1 MVLGEVLYLIN
12 YQRNENELLETFL
25 DGIVFNERRNY
36 TSPKFDLST
45 AQAGRFPNVSE
56 GVGIELIVRPE
67 CNQHCDYCYIAQFG
81 HELYPMKYRVNN
93 ETILSNL
100 RSLLDYV
107 YNKRKIF
114 IPRWELFAGDLFY
127 DDLYY
132 DVLDVF
138 YDIIKPLYQTYHH
151 LFTNG
156 NGISILTPSNCS
168 FIADDAKVAKFDEY
182 FNRME
187 SIGCHLILSYSTD
200 GKYATDIREHHDVSD
215 EFYDKAFAFLKKYGY
230 GPHPMISAESID
242 NYIQNYDWWME
253 NMPKYSDSNTM
264 PMMLEVRNN
273 NWTPEKIDKY
283 EELLHHVVKSQLEFF
298 GSKEALAK
306 NLFDTSDRMKMG
318 YNMIRI
324 LPYSDADHAARYTCS
339 MQWLLHITLNDL
351 SIVPCHRTSYE
362 QFHIGKFT
370 LDDNGNI
377 NGVEAKNVAIGIMT
391 HGFRASTIPKCSGCK
406 YASMCMFGCLGSQY
420 ENSGELFSPID
431 CVCDLMK
438 RKIVVLSKEFRDLGL
453 LDIALEKQ
461 YITQAT
467 YDLYMDMCNEKPKEV
482 PWITVIRNNKPLN
495 K

>member
-1 MVLGEVLYLIN
+1 MALSKLKDNQDIERKIIKIISLIN
-12 YQRNENELLETFL
+12 ILDRMDLLSPGTSVVMNILENNYSSKNLTTALTDLTEQGIIRKLDNQNSLRIAEHTDVNIDELIKDKIFQRKTLFNTEDTLKSVVGNRAIYPNAYNDDNCITRYFDFNFIDEKKFL
-25 DGIVFNERRNY
+25 DSYNFKEKLNNTKADGIVYGVITTNENY
-36 TSPKFDLST
+36 KKVVDALKVFK
-45 AQAGRFPNVSE
+45 
-56 GVGIELIVRPE
+56 IE
-67 CNQHCDYCYIAQFG
+67 
-81 HELYPMKYRVNN
+81 RV
-93 ETILSNL
+93 
-100 RSLLDYV
+100 
-107 YNKRKIF
+107 IF
-114 IPRWELFAGDLFY
+114 IVSKSD
-127 DDLYY
+127 
-132 DVLDVF
+132 
-138 YDIIKPLYQTYHH
+138 
-151 LFTNG
+151 
-156 NGISILTPSNCS
+156 ISINDLCIKYDAIKNIVDTN
-168 FIADDAKVAKFDEY
+168 DDEILKLE
-182 FNRME
+182 
-187 SIGCHLILSYSTD
+187 LSYTLN
-200 GKYATDIREHHDVSD
+200 DI
-215 EFYDKAFAFLKKYGY
+215 K
-230 GPHPMISAESID
+230 ESID

-431 CVCDLMK
+431 CVCDLME